1 MFKCY
6 IFDLDGTI
14 IDSEYYHYQAYK
26 NQCPDLTY
34 IEYQRIFH
42 SEDLKKTYIKDNN
55 IDTVKKEEDF
65 KRLYEVNKKY
75 IPGAIEYI
83 NSLILDN
90 KDIVIVTNS
99 SKERC
104 DFIKKMHPEL
114 VNIQHWITKSDV
126 KHKKPNPEGYIKAMN
141 MFSYNIDEYIIFEDS
156 YTGFETIQ
164 NLNVAKGWVM
174 NNEYY
179 YKKQINSV
187 CFEHYNNV
195 VINYPDDEIYNTTN
209 DKLSS
214 YSEQLT
220 SNFENMKKNIYYLAA
235 FILSKNVNNIYMCG
249 VGKSNYILKKTASSW
264 RSIGINVHVIEC
276 ENLFHGEFSLFQDN
290 DLLILSSNSGNTIE
304 LVNLVTYLNSK
315 FNVMKVIVSNKQNN
329 NLSDKCDLSLVIG
342 EKKFVEA
349 DCIHM
354 VPSVSSM
361 MFLIFFDMVGIYL
374 SEKAGLTMKDF
385 KKYHPGGELGKIDN
399 IGDNSVIDY
408 IVISACGKG
417 TRLYPMTKNIP
428 KFLVN
433 CENKNFLTMM
443 FEYWS
448 TYSSQFIII
457 LDDIYNDIVNY
468 YIEQYNKAAS
478 KKITVEIVNIKCP
491 DGYENSFTLSHG
503 VPNKCYNK
511 KVLVTWCDIM
521 PREDILLKDM
531 SENII
536 FTYKTYSRYQACQQ
550 TQNIYKDE
558 NGNIVGIYY
567 FCKFKQLQTN
577 DYTKDL
583 CDVFI
588 DNYKTFTTSE
598 INSLIDIGDTE
609 KYLDEVQINTPLF
622 KTRFFNE
629 IKQTNRNTVV
639 KRCVDTN
646 FGKGIFKNETHHYKV
661 ISILNKNSYRLF
673 PKAINFSNNSFEIE
687 MINGKNVYNAEITTE
702 LVQQFIDKLLL
713 LHSLSTYKPE
723 KSVFERDLNIEF
735 FTKVNTRLQNILP
748 ILNHFNQII
757 SNVNSVDI
765 DLRLENIQTIISNC
779 YDYIKTG
786 LSEKNME
793 TYHTIHGDCQFS
805 NSMISDND
813 IIFIDP
819 RGYFGDTKVYGLK
832 EYDYSKLLYALS
844 GYDNFNNDITYC
856 FEYVSSNS
864 IVLNMSTLE
873 NLDMYR
879 PIFEK
884 NDIDFD
890 ICMRMIII
898 HWIALSDY
906 NKNNIIKSITSIFI
920 GMYLYSKYVV

>member
-14 IDSEYYHYQAYK
+14 IDSESCHYQAYK

-42 SEDLKKTYIKDNN
+42 NEDLKKTYTKDNN

-65 KRLYEVNKKY
+65 KTLYKLNKKY

-99 SKERC
+99 SRERC

-114 VNIQHWITKSDV
+114 VNIQYWITKSDV

-141 MFSYNIDEYIIFEDS
+141 MFSHNIYEYIIFEDS

-174 NNEYY
+174 KNEYY
-179 YKKQINSV
+179 YKKQINGV
-187 CFEHYNNV
+187 YFDDYKNI
-195 VINYPDDEIYNTTN
+195 VINKPDYEIYNVTN
-209 DKLSS
+209 NKLSS

-220 SNFENMKKNIYYLAA
+220 KNFENLHKNIYCLSA
-235 FILSKNVNNIYMCG
+235 FILSKKVNNIYMCG

-315 FNVMKVIVSNKQNN
+315 FNVMKVIISNQSNN
-329 NLSDKCDLSLVIG
+329 NLSNKCDLSLVIG
-342 EKKFVEA
+342 EEKFVEA

-361 MFLIFFDMVGIYL
+361 MFLVFFDMVGIYL
-374 SEKAGLTMKDF
+374 SEKAGLTMTDF
-385 KKYHPGGELGKIDN
+385 KIDD
-399 IGDNSVIDY
+399 IRDNSVIDY

-433 CENKNFLTMM
+433 CENKNFLIMM

-448 TYSSQFIII
+448 AYSSKFIII
-457 LDDIYNDIVNY
+457 LDDAYNEIVNY
-468 YIEQYNKAAS
+468 YIHQYNISAN
-478 KKITVEIVNIKCP
+478 KKINVEIVNVKCP
-491 DGYENSFTLSHG
+491 DGYENSFTLSEG
-503 VPNKCYNK
+503 IPNICHNK
-511 KVLVTWCDIM
+511 KVLITWCDIM
-521 PREDILLKDM
+521 PREELSIKNIN
-531 SENII
+531 ENVI
-536 FTYKTYSRYQACQQ
+536 FTYKTDSRYNACQN
-550 TQNIYKDE
+550 TQGIYKQE

-567 FCKFKQLQTN
+567 FHNFKQLHTD
-577 DYTKDL
+577 DYKKDL

-588 DNYKTFTTSE
+588 ENYKTFETIE

-609 KYLDEVQINTPLF
+609 KYLDEVHNNSALF
-622 KTRFFNE
+622 KTRFFNQIIPTNSNTL
-629 IKQTNRNTVV
+629 IK
-639 KRCVDTN
+639 KCIDTK
-646 FGKGIFKNETHHYKV
+646 FGQHIFENETHHYRV
-661 ISILNKNSYRLF
+661 ISILNKNNYRLF
-673 PKAINFSNNSFEIE
+673 PKAITFSSNSFEIE
-687 MINGKNVYNAEITTE
+687 MINGKNVYNTEITNE
-702 LVQQFIDKLLL
+702 LVQKFINKLSL
-713 LHSLSTYKPE
+713 LHSLNRYKPE
-723 KSVFERDLNIEF
+723 NNVFERDTNIEF

-748 ILNHFNQII
+748 ILKHFNQTI
-757 SNVNSVDI
+757 SVVNGVDI
-765 DLRLENIQTIISNC
+765 DIRLENIQTIINNC
-779 YDYIKTG
+779 YSYIKTG
-786 LSEKNME
+786 LSEKNID

-813 IIFIDP
+813 IVFIDP
-819 RGYFGDTKVYGLK
+819 RGYFGDTKIYGLK

-856 FEYVSSNS
+856 FEYKDSNS
-864 IVLNMSTLE
+864 ISLNISALE
-873 NLDMYR
+873 KLETYR
-879 PIFEK
+879 DIFEQ
-884 NDIDFD
+884 NNIDFD
-890 ICMRMIII
+890 LCIRMVII

-906 NKNNIIKSITSIFI
+906 NKNNIIKCITSIFI
-920 GMYLYSKYVV
+920 GMYLHSKYINE